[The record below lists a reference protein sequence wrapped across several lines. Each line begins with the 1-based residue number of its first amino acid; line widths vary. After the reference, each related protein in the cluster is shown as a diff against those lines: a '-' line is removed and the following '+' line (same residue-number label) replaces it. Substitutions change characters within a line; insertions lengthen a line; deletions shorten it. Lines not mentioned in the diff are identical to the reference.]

1 MPRPFEN
8 PQDATMRPIF
18 KQFPSL
24 TSHLSTDGF
33 ARLPTAVELHSFN
46 GKQIWVKRDDLTH
59 SLYGGNKVR
68 KLEFIL
74 PEAQRLGATKVLT
87 FGATG
92 THHGLATAVFCKQL
106 GLECEVLL
114 FDQPVTALVKEN
126 IQLLAS
132 QDAVLT
138 HCGSLANTLRRF
150 YMHPGRLRKSN
161 YFLFAG
167 GSNVFGVLAFINAA
181 LELAAQVAAGDC
193 EEPEVIYSAASSNA
207 TLAGLTL
214 GMAISGLNTKV
225 IGVRVAPD
233 KVGPFD
239 SCTPAAV
246 SKLMQQT
253 VKWLQ
258 QHGADWDWT
267 IPEPQI
273 DNNWYGDGYGHET
286 EPAVEAASIFKTTTG
301 IELDPTY
308 TAKCFAAVL
317 ASQHQGS
324 AFYWHTLNSHPLD
337 KLLASPVPALPKS
350 LQVVMEEDHPSLFDL
365 SATAK

>member
-1 MPRPFEN
+1 MPRLLATPPE
-8 PQDATMRPIF
+8 ATMRPIF
-18 KQFPSL
+18 QQFPSL
-24 TSHLSTDGF
+24 QNHLTTDGF
-33 ARLPTAVELHSFN
+33 AQLPTAVELHDFD
-46 GKQIWVKRDDLTH
+46 GKPVWIKRDDQTH

-92 THHGLATAVFCKQL
+92 THHGLATAVFCREL

-114 FDQPVTALVKEN
+114 FDQPVTDLVKEN

-132 QDAVLT
+132 QNATLT
-138 HCGSLANTLRRF
+138 YCGSLANTLRRF
-150 YMHPGRLRKSN
+150 YLHPGRLNKSN

-167 GSNVFGVLAFINAA
+167 GSNVLGVLAFINAA
-181 LELAAQVAAGDC
+181 LELAAQVAAGEC
-193 EEPEVIYSAASSNA
+193 PEPEVIYCATSSNA

-214 GMAISGLNTKV
+214 GIAISGLNSKV

-253 VKWLQ
+253 VNWLKQ
-258 QHGADWDWT
+258 QGADWSWS

-273 DNNWYGDGYGHET
+273 DNNWYGAGYGHDT
-286 EPAVEAASIFKTTTG
+286 EAATKAASTFKATMG

-324 AFYWHTLNSHPLD
+324 VLYWHTLNSQQLN
-337 KLLASPVPALPKS
+337 KLLASPVPLPNLVARS
-350 LQVVMEEDHPSLFDL
+350 S
-365 SATAK
+365 S

>member
-1 MPRPFEN
+1 
-8 PQDATMRPIF
+8 MRPIF

-24 TSHLSTDGF
+24 TSHLNTDGF
-33 ARLPTAVELHSFN
+33 AQLPTAVELHNFN
-46 GKQIWVKRDDLTH
+46 GKHIWVKRDDQTH

-92 THHGLATAVFCKQL
+92 THHGLATAVFCKEL

-114 FDQPVTALVKEN
+114 FDQPVTDLVKEN

-132 QDAVLT
+132 QGAVLT

-150 YMHPGRLRKSN
+150 YMHPGRLRKST

-193 EEPEVIYSAASSNA
+193 TEPEVIYSAASSNA

-214 GMAISGLNTKV
+214 GIAISGLNTKV

-246 SKLMQQT
+246 SKLMQKT
-253 VKWLQ
+253 VKWLKH
-258 QHGADWDWT
+258 HGADWNWT
-267 IPEPQI
+267 IPQPQI
-273 DNNWYGDGYGHET
+273 DNNWYGAGYGHTT
-286 EPAVEAASIFKTTTG
+286 EGATKAASTFKATMA

-317 ASQHQGS
+317 ASQHKGPVL
-324 AFYWHTLNSHPLD
+324 YWHTLNSQQLD
-337 KLLASPVPALPKS
+337 KLLASPVPVLSKS
-350 LQVVMEEDHPSLFDL
+350 LQDVLVECPS
-365 SATAK
+365 SSPN

>member
-1 MPRPFEN
+1 
-8 PQDATMRPIF
+8 MRPIF

-24 TSHLSTDGF
+24 QDHLTTDGF
-33 ARLPTAVELHSFN
+33 AQLPTAVELHDFD
-46 GKQIWVKRDDLTH
+46 GKQVWVKRDDQTH

-68 KLEFIL
+68 KLELIL

-92 THHGLATAVFCKQL
+92 THHGLATAVFCKEL

-114 FDQPVTALVKEN
+114 FDQPVTDLVKEN

-132 QDAVLT
+132 QNATLT

-150 YMHPGRLRKSN
+150 YLHPGRLNKSN

-167 GSNVFGVLAFINAA
+167 GSNVLGVLAFINAA
-181 LELAAQVAAGDC
+181 LELTAQVAAGEC
-193 EEPEVIYSAASSNA
+193 PEPEAIYCATSSNA

-214 GMAISGLNTKV
+214 GIAISGLNTKV

-246 SKLMQQT
+246 SKLMQQA
-253 VKWLQ
+253 VKWLK
-258 QHGADWDWT
+258 QHGADWNWT

-273 DNNWYGDGYGHET
+273 DNDWYGTGYGHAT
-286 EPAVEAASIFKTTTG
+286 GAAAEAASTFKATMC

-308 TAKCFAAVL
+308 TAKCFAAAL
-317 ASQHQGS
+317 ASQHQGP
-324 AFYWHTLNSHPLD
+324 ALYWHTLNSQQLD
-337 KLLASPVPALPKS
+337 KLLASPVPVLPKS
-350 LQVVMEEDHPSLFDL
+350 LQDIL
-365 SATAK
+365 